1 MLYYNMKCAIEIVH
15 KMMKLAFSW
24 LKDKFIYFNLFY
36 FFKQTNKNNKNSKI
50 RQLPHRHHMKQKR
63 VYQT

>member
-1 MLYYNMKCAIEIVH
+1 MKCAIEIVH

-24 LKDKFIYFNLFY
+24 LKDKYIYFNLLY
-36 FFKQTNKNNKNSKI
+36 FFKQTNKNNNKNSKI